1 MFSVLNLLLIFTFN
15 LVFNNFLIDHLLNK
29 NTDIAKYVLENVQ
42 DDLIKISF
50 PLNFQLNSFFFAF
63 IVSLLMTALTKVYVV
78 NNFSTENAVKIIS
91 TISKLFFIYTGSIFS
106 ILYFLR
112 LFQLS
117 RGVFILAMAVYPILS
132 YLIIL
137 FTQLGAFQNIQRSF
151 LIKSVPFAVLLFLFG
166 SFYFQRANQNDSV
179 SIDAISTTT
188 TTTTVPLFLASNQE
202 NCFEW
207 SGSDNFTECIPGA
220 TVITSE
226 KYSQSVNN
234 IIINKEDIYILDV
247 FGRVFKNNPE
257 TIFIDVSSETIN
269 RIDKGEKDESGLF
282 SMVFHPNDNYFLISF
297 SDKDRNLVVKK
308 YNLDIDGNPELE
320 SSEVIVKIPNPID
333 IHYSG
338 SLIWSEYFE
347 DFLLGVGDMQ
357 LKANSKFSSE
367 PLDTTSPRGKILF
380 VNKKISEPDLLAL
393 YETASP
399 RNDIL
404 AYGLRNPWK
413 SSEYKNYL
421 FVPDVGEA
429 ADEELNI
436 VDLNE
441 FNKTKKPYLFGW
453 PHYEGNIDRE
463 IKFNEIFL
471 FGNSEYSNI
480 NDYVKANSVRPLVHY
495 SHVAPQNFRAAIIG
509 GGVIADT
516 TSKYFENYIFTDFLS
531 SEIFA
536 YDFLNNKLKTI
547 PLGNLG
553 HRFHTL
559 DIHPTKKDTVLLT
572 TRSGYLFEVKLP

>member
-29 NTDIAKYVLENVQ
+29 NTDIAKNVLENVQ
-42 DDLIKISF
+42 SDLIKISF
-50 PLNFQLNSFFFAF
+50 PLNFQLNSFLFAF
-63 IVSLLMTALTKVYVV
+63 IASLLMTALTKVYVV
-78 NNFSTENAVKIIS
+78 NNFSTDNAVKIIS
-91 TISKLFFIYTGSIFS
+91 TIARLFFIYSGSIFS

-112 LFQLS
+112 LYQLS
-117 RGVFILAMAVYPILS
+117 RGVFLVAMFIYPILS

-137 FTQLGAFQNIQRSF
+137 FTQLGAFQNIQKSF
-151 LIKSVPFAVLLFLFG
+151 FIKSVPFVMLLFLFG
-166 SFYFQRANQNDSV
+166 FFYFQRANQNDSL

-202 NCFEW
+202 DCFEW
-207 SGSDNFTECIPGA
+207 SGSDNYSECIPGA
-220 TVITSE
+220 TVVTSE

-234 IIINKEDIYILDV
+234 IVINKEDIYILDV

-257 TIFIDVSSETIN
+257 SIFIDVSSETIN

-282 SMVFHPNDNYFLISF
+282 SMAFHPNENYFLISF

-308 YNLDIDGNPELE
+308 YNLDSNGNPELE
-320 SSEVIVKIPNPID
+320 NSEVIIKIPNPID

-393 YETASP
+393 DETAPP
-399 RNDIL
+399 RSDIL

-413 SSEYKNYL
+413 SFEYKNYL

-471 FGNSEYSNI
+471 FANSEFSNI
-480 NDYVKANSVRPLVHY
+480 NDYVKTNSVKPLVHY

-536 YDFLNNKLKTI
+536 YDFLNNKLKAI

-559 DIHPTKKDTVLLT
+559 DIHPIKKDTVLLT